1 MKMEEGGRKVKE
13 VLSLLSK
20 EGTIKIL
27 RESGSKL
34 TSRRDTPSSLG
45 LSRRQ
50 YYTRLRDLKRLGMV
64 RKEGE
69 GYIRTENGEKIY
81 SFIKQF
87 LGSGNGWG
95 AELADFSPD
104 GMRKTRSTQKGSA
117 LLDVIVNYKDLANRV
132 TEIIKNSEDQFRLA
146 SNYMDARVIKAI
158 LEAEDKVNV
167 KLLTRKFKIERSVE
181 VFKSIYSPTQLKK
194 AIEISKNQAKIV
206 PKLPFSFITSDKEI
220 VAMEVPDPFRVDQF
234 SMAVVIKNETM
245 NENLRNL
252 FDDLFE
258 MANEPP
264 ISKELTNSTSNY
276 LEKFR

>member
-1 MKMEEGGRKVKE
+1 MRMEEGGGKVKE

-27 RESGSKL
+27 KESGSKL
-34 TSRRDTPSSLG
+34 VSRRDTPSSLG

-95 AELADFSPD
+95 TELADFSLD
-104 GMRKTRSTQKGSA
+104 GMLKTRSTQKGSA
-117 LLDVIVNYKDLANRV
+117 LLDVIVNYKDLANKV

-167 KLLTRKFKIERSVE
+167 KLLTRKFKIERSIE
-181 VFKSIYSPTQLKK
+181 LFKSIYSPTQLKK

-220 VAMEVPDPFRVDQF
+220 VAMEVPDPFKVDQF

-258 MANEPP
+258 MANELS